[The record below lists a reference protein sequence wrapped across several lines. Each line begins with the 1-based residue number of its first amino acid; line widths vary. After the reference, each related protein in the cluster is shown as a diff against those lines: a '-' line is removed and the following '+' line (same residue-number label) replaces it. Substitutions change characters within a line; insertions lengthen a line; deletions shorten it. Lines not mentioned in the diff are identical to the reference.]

1 MISVCETCGREFTP
15 RRNDARY
22 CSAACRQKAYRHR
35 NAPVLAKWFRLT
47 DEMGQYLSAAE
58 FRELQKLVARVQN
71 QDRQQHNAK

>member
-1 MISVCETCGREFTP
+1 MTSVCETCGREFTA

-22 CSAACRQKAYRHR
+22 CSPACRQNAYRHR
-35 NAPVLAKWFRLT
+35 NAPVLHKWFRLT
-47 DEMGQYLSAAE
+47 DEMGPYLSAAE